1 MVIEC
6 IWDTDLTRP
15 LTKKTLIQDCYRIKL
30 FAVCVAAINLENEGS
45 AVSV

>member
-6 IWDTDLTRP
+6 IWDTDLAPP
-15 LTKKTLIQDCYRIKL
+15 LTKKTLIQNCYRIKL
-30 FAVCVAAINLENEGS
+30 FAVCVAAINLEHEGS

>member
-6 IWDTDLTRP
+6 IWDTDLTPP

-30 FAVCVAAINLENEGS
+30 FGICGCSNQLEKEDG
-45 AVSV
+45 AGFV